1 MAVRKTVS
9 IVFNR
14 ENTTTFEQF
23 TCYVD
28 KQRRYKMTKHPGQ
41 PWNAFEYENK
51 EWLPINISGLDA
63 QYMRDRIVK
72 YHQDKTGEIRF
83 DGARPQRPIWKT
95 ENGRFVFDVTA
106 MNNWLVGDMTPLN
119 KLMPR

>member
-1 MAVRKTVS
+1 MGVKKTVS

-14 ENTTTFEQF
+14 ENTATFEQF
-23 TCYVD
+23 SCYVD
-28 KQRRYKMTKHPGQ
+28 KHRKYKMTKYAGQ
-41 PWNAFEYENK
+41 PWQAFEYENK
-51 EWLPINISGLDA
+51 EWKPISISGLDA

-72 YHQDKTGEIRF
+72 YHQDKTGEVRF
-83 DGARPQRPIWKT
+83 DGAATQRPMYKT
-95 ENGRFVFDVTA
+95 VNGRQVFDVSA

>member
-28 KQRRYKMTKHPGQ
+28 KQRRYKMTKHAGQ
-41 PWNAFEYENK
+41 PWQAFEYENK
-51 EWLPINISGLDA
+51 EWKPINISGLDA
-63 QYMRDRIVK
+63 QYMRDRIVR

-83 DGARPQRPIWKT
+83 DGAATQRPIWKT
-95 ENGRFVFDVTA
+95 VNGVQVFDVTA

>member
-14 ENTTTFEQF
+14 ENTATFDQF

-28 KQRRYKMTKHPGQ
+28 KQRKYKMTKYAGQ

-51 EWLPINISGLDA
+51 EWAQIPISGLDA

-83 DGARPQRPIWKT
+83 DGATPQRPIYKK
-95 ENGRFVFDVTA
+95 ENGRLVFDVTA

>member
-9 IVFNR
+9 ITFVQ
-14 ENTTTFEQF
+14 ENTVACQKYS
-23 TCYVD
+23 CYVD
-28 KQRRYKMTKHPGQ
+28 KQRKYKMTKYAGQ
-41 PWNAFEYENK
+41 PWSAFEYENK
-51 EWLPINISGLDA
+51 EWKPINISGLDA

-83 DGARPQRPIWKT
+83 DGATPQRPMYKT
-95 ENGRFVFDVTA
+95 VNGVQVFDVTA

>member
-14 ENTTTFEQF
+14 ENTATFEQF

-28 KQRRYKMTKHPGQ
+28 KQRRYKMTKYAGQ

-51 EWLPINISGLDA
+51 EWKPISISGLDA
-63 QYMRDRIVK
+63 QYMSDRIVK
-72 YHQDKTGEIRF
+72 YHEAKTGEVRF
-83 DGARPQRPIWKT
+83 DGATPQRPIYKK
-95 ENGRFVFDVTA
+95 ENGRLVFDVTA
-106 MNNWLVGDMTPLN
+106 MNNWLVGDMTPLA

>member
-14 ENTTTFEQF
+14 ENTATFEQF

-28 KQRRYKMTKHPGQ
+28 KQRRYKMTKYAGQ

-51 EWLPINISGLDA
+51 EWKPISISGLDA

-72 YHQDKTGEIRF
+72 YHEAKTGEVMF
-83 DGARPQRPIWKT
+83 DGATPQRPIYKK
-95 ENGRFVFDVTA
+95 ENGRLVFDVTA
-106 MNNWLVGDMTPLN
+106 MNNWLVGDMTPLA

>member
-1 MAVRKTVS
+1 MGIKKTVS

-28 KQRRYKMTKHPGQ
+28 KHRKYKMTKHAGQ

-51 EWLPINISGLDA
+51 EWVSIGISGFDA

-72 YHQDKTGEIRF
+72 YHEAKTGEVRF
-83 DGARPQRPIWKT
+83 DGATPQRPIYKT
-95 ENGRFVFDVTA
+95 VNGVQVFDEGA
-106 MNNWLVGDMTPLN
+106 MNNWLVGNLTPLAT
-119 KLMPR
+119 LMPR

>member
-28 KQRRYKMTKHPGQ
+28 KQRRYKMTKHAGQ
-41 PWNAFEYENK
+41 PWQAFEYENK
-51 EWLPINISGLDA
+51 EWRQINISGLDA
-63 QYMRDRIVK
+63 QYMRDRIVRH
-72 YHQDKTGEIRF
+72 HQDKTGEIRF
-83 DGARPQRPIWKT
+83 DGATPQRPMYKT
-95 ENGRFVFDVTA
+95 VNGVQVFDVTA